1 MASTQSEARKKAWRR
16 LAPNH
21 RGAIWMMGAT
31 AGFTINGALVKTLSQ
46 LDMDAF
52 QISFARA
59 FFALLAILPFVWRE
73 RQSVLISKHWGIHI
87 VRALSGAIAM
97 IAGYYAVSKM
107 PLADVTALGFTQP
120 LFTTLLAFLLLNEV
134 VRWRRWTATFVGFL
148 GVLVIVRPGA
158 DSFEPT
164 AFAAL
169 AMAFG
174 IALAVTLVKRFP
186 EGESSVTMLLIFC
199 ITSILLTAPPA
210 LYLWREPSLYEF
222 GLLCGVGVVGIGSQ
236 AMIIQAYRNGEAS
249 FVAPFDYTKLLLA
262 GVIGYLLFDEL
273 PDGWTWAGAAII
285 VGSTLYIVNR
295 EGQQGRDRSTPPQ
308 SRL

>member
-1 MASTQSEARKKAWRR
+1 MAATESGDRNKTWR
-16 LAPNH
+16 LLSPNH

-31 AGFTINGALVKTLSQ
+31 AGFTVNGALVKTLSQ

-59 FFALLAILPFVWRE
+59 LFALLAILPFVWRD
-73 RQSVLISKHWGIHI
+73 RHRVLISNHWGIHI
-87 VRALSGAIAM
+87 IRALSGAIAM
-97 IAGYYAVSKM
+97 ICGYYAVSRM

-120 LFTTLLAFLLLNEV
+120 LFTTLLAFVLLAEV
-134 VRWRRWTATFVGFL
+134 VRWRRWTATLIGFL
-148 GVLVIVRPGA
+148 GVLVILRPGA

-164 AFAAL
+164 ALAAL

-210 LYLWREPSLYEF
+210 FYHWREPSLLEF

-262 GVIGYLLFDEL
+262 GVIGYLLFDEI
-273 PDGWTWAGAAII
+273 PDGWTWLGAGII
-285 VGSTLYIVNR
+285 VGATLYIMKR
-295 EGQQGRDRSTPPQ
+295 ESEQGRDRSTPPQ

>member
-1 MASTQSEARKKAWRR
+1 MALAPSQSRRAAWNR

-21 RGAIWMMGAT
+21 RGAVWMMGAT
-31 AGFTINGALVKTLSQ
+31 AGFTVNGALVKTLSQ
-46 LDMDAF
+46 FEMDPF

-59 FFALLAILPFVWRE
+59 LFALLAILPFVWRE
-73 RQSVLISKHWGIHI
+73 RQSVLVSKHWGIHFI
-87 VRALSGAIAM
+87 RALSGAIAM
-97 IAGYYAVSKM
+97 ICGYYAVSRM

-120 LFTTLLAFLLLNEV
+120 LFTTLLAFLLLSEV

-148 GVLVIVRPGA
+148 GVLVIVRPGS

-199 ITSILLTAPPA
+199 VTSIVLTAPPA
-210 LYLWREPSLYEF
+210 LYFWRAPDLYELT
-222 GLLCGVGVVGIGSQ
+222 LLCGVGLVGIGSQ
-236 AMIIQAYRNGEAS
+236 AMIIQAYRNAEAS
-249 FVAPFDYTKLLLA
+249 FVAPFDYTKLLFA
-262 GVIGYLLFDEL
+262 GLIGYLLFDEL
-273 PDGWTWAGAAII
+273 PDGWTWFGAAII
-285 VGSTLYIVNR
+285 VGSTLYILKR
-295 EGQQGRDRSTPPQ
+295 DSTQGADRSTPPQ